1 MEWTREVQDA
11 LAAPFPEDEIEFLPR
26 ASANGRALA
35 LAHIDARSV
44 MRRLDAVVGPDGW
57 TFDWEPVMLD
67 AGYRMLD
74 TGASRSASSIEHRAP
89 VRVKGKLTVLG
100 VTKCDAG
107 EAAAEDE
114 PLKAAV
120 SDALK
125 RCAVHFGIARYLYYL
140 PQTWVPYDPAKR
152 RFTETPRL
160 AAGAVERALAVCGYQ
175 GETPALRIAE
185 PRGAQSRSEPA
196 RDGSPALTV
205 DVPERNAAAE
215 PVDSPRGSGSAADAP
230 RSQAGTRSTG
240 GAAMT
245 CASPGCGKPL
255 TKGQHDVSMRAF
267 GQPLCPGCQRQQARA
282 A

>member
-1 MEWTREVQDA
+1 MYSSWDASHVITGTGESDMEWTREVQDA
-11 LAAPFPEDEIEFLPR
+11 LTAPFPDDEIEFLPR

-57 TFDWEPVMLD
+57 WFDFDVISPP
-67 AGYRMLD
+67 
-74 TGASRSASSIEHRAP
+74 AP
-89 VRVKGKLTVLG
+89 LTSGGPGGTKVKGRLTVLG

-140 PQTWVPYDPAKR
+140 PQMWVPYDAAKR

-160 AAGAVERALAVCGYQ
+160 AAGALERALAVCGYQ
-175 GETPALRIAE
+175 GTQPEPALPALGNPPLRIAE
-185 PRGAQSRSEPA
+185 PRG
-196 RDGSPALTV
+196 
-205 DVPERNAAAE
+205 
-215 PVDSPRGSGSAADAP
+215 PR
-230 RSQAGTRSTG
+230 
-240 GAAMT
+240 
-245 CASPGCGKPL
+245 
-255 TKGQHDVSMRAF
+255 
-267 GQPLCPGCQRQQARA
+267 
-282 A
+282 